1 MTITQLRG
9 KSFIRMIRYQLVS
22 GHQFRKLYK
31 MFTQHS
37 LWTYS
42 ATAYEIKCIIFQSM
56 PAHSDP
62 SGLLQSSFLLN
73 IMVSLGK
80 GGQGCFTACPK
91 YYPAY
96 KIIRLISPQFCQGNL
111 FWLHWVVLLCAQ
123 ASHSQSIPSVKECP
137 LSTHPD
143 TRARGGLFLTGTQSH
158 HLSTPSPLSKPPS
171 KFKRKWAVSH
181 LLYHMQ
187 PGVTT
192 RLTFL

>member
-1 MTITQLRG
+1 MTIPQLRG
-9 KSFIRMIRYQLVS
+9 KSFIRMIHYQLVS
-22 GHQFRKLYK
+22 GHQFRKIYK

-73 IMVSLGK
+73 IMVSLGE

-123 ASHSQSIPSVKECP
+123 CF
-137 LSTHPD
+137 T
-143 TRARGGLFLTGTQSH
+143 LTVNT
-158 HLSTPSPLSKPPS
+158 
-171 KFKRKWAVSH
+171 FCE
-181 LLYHMQ
+181 
-187 PGVTT
+187 GVTAEHT
-192 RLTFL
+192 P